1 MTLLIINIL
10 TLLTFNFID
19 LKKILHNLQQNRYNE
34 DNRYLKWINKNKKT
48 VFLRKILFSLIIFLI
63 SFINFNLFL
72 IICILFNIYLIIK
85 YALHIVCKYSIF
97 NIFLFR
103 YFIII

>member
-48 VFLRKILFSLIIFLI
+48 GSSRKI
-63 SFINFNLFL
+63 
-72 IICILFNIYLIIK
+72 
-85 YALHIVCKYSIF
+85 
-97 NIFLFR
+97 
-103 YFIII
+103 